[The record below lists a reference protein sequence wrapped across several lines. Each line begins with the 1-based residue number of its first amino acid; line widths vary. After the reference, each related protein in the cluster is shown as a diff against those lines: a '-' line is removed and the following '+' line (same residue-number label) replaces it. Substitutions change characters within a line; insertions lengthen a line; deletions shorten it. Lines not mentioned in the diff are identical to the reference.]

1 MARGSYTNHGSS
13 PNSRASRAQM
23 PPIAEDETP
32 SRSESPTGQQQQQ
45 AAAAA
50 AVRGPRTP
58 LRVPQ
63 KIGQSAPPP
72 YVPVTHISP
81 PRCPDEDS
89 SRAGSQSL
97 DGSGSSE
104 DRFEK
109 QHYEHQQQHGEE
121 HVEGGNRVK
130 RWMDRQWFGSRRKR
144 WGVFIALGLLAI
156 GLIVGLAVGLTSGLR
171 NG

>member
-32 SRSESPTGQQQQQ
+32 SRSDSPTGQEQQQ
-45 AAAAA
+45 AAAA
-50 AVRGPRTP
+50 VPRGLRTP

-81 PRCPDEDS
+81 PRYPDEDS
-89 SRAGSQSL
+89 SRAASQSL

-104 DRFEK
+104 DQFEK
-109 QHYEHQQQHGEE
+109 QHYEHQLYDGEE

-144 WGVFIALGLLAI
+144 WGVFIALGLLVI
-156 GLIVGLAVGLTSGLR
+156 GIVVGLAVGLTFGLR
-171 NG
+171 DG

>member
-13 PNSRASRAQM
+13 PNSRASRVQM

-32 SRSESPTGQQQQQ
+32 SRSESPTAQEQQQ
-45 AAAAA
+45 AAAAP
-50 AVRGPRTP
+50 RGPRTP

-81 PRCPDEDS
+81 PRYPDEDS
-89 SRAGSQSL
+89 SRAASQSL

-109 QHYEHQQQHGEE
+109 QHLEHQEQYGEE
-121 HVEGGNRVK
+121 YVESGNRVK

-144 WGVFIALGLLAI
+144 WGVLIALGLLVVGI
-156 GLIVGLAVGLTSGLR
+156 IVGSAVGLTLGLR
-171 NG
+171 DG